1 MQYYLVVMNHADMSL
16 TQYKLPIGWED
27 MDDISSV
34 DEYATKYMDID
45 LSNCNWMLTDR
56 ITYMNNAWK
65 FKYGDVRV
73 M

>member
-34 DEYATKYMDID
+34 DEYAERHMHID

-65 FKYGDVRV
+65 FKIGDVR
-73 M
+73 

>member
-1 MQYYLVVMNHADMSL
+1 MQYYLLVMNHADMSL

-27 MDDISSV
+27 MEDISSV

-45 LSNCNWMLTDR
+45 LSNSNWMLTDR